1 MITPQAATRSARA
14 RGRGAALLAGLPVA
28 LFPLL
33 ALLWRRTVG
42 SPFFALSA
50 DDFHRSLYAW
60 EVTRGH
66 LVPSNLWPP
75 LQFWLAALL
84 LQIDPHPLTVLWLLN
99 LAAATAGLA
108 CLALL
113 GLTLGLG
120 RGAALAV
127 LLAASAPWYIWLSL
141 SGLVEP
147 LFFLALLLAYLGVA
161 RWCGGGGAGWLWAAA
176 LGLLAAG
183 MLRFDAWGHA
193 LAFSLGL
200 AWRWWRAGPARHHT
214 WLLAAG
220 LPWVFPLAWLAWQAL
235 AFGSPLYFARVTRS
249 YYLGVFGPQPLLKR
263 LLWQPGDLWAL
274 ASLTLPLGLAGT
286 WLLRRRPGV
295 PLLALMWLA
304 SFALLVQST
313 LSHTISQNNPVRQVL
328 IHALLLAPGAA
339 CLLARLAR
347 RGWAGPLLAAA
358 LLAGLLVPRALQLP
372 HYPNGLPA
380 DTEQVGIH
388 LERLRAQGRLRQ
400 GDGVLVE
407 MIFWDYVI
415 LQAMTNDPG
424 AVSFD
429 RLPKISPK
437 AKRGEHTLD
446 DETNPS
452 LLALPSG
459 RLRDELARRGV
470 RLVIANSARA
480 AERLAPF
487 AQETFHAGRFR
498 VFLLNP
504 EGGPGEARLPAR

>member
-1 MITPQAATRSARA
+1 MEQAAVAHPERRA
-14 RGRGAALLAGLPVA
+14 GAGALRRQTALASGLLAA

-33 ALLWRRTVG
+33 ALLWRRTVA

-84 LQIDPHPLTVLWLLN
+84 LQIDPRPLTVLWLLN
-99 LAAATAGLA
+99 LAAATGALV

-113 GLTLGLG
+113 ARTLGLG
-120 RGAALAV
+120 RAAPLAV
-127 LLAASAPWYIWLSL
+127 LLAASMPWYVWLSL

-147 LFFLALLLAYLGVA
+147 LFFLAVLLAYLGVA
-161 RWCGGGGAGWLWAAA
+161 RWQRDGSAGWLWAAA

-200 AWRWWRAGPARHHT
+200 AWRWWRAGPARRHT

-220 LPWVFPLAWLAWQAL
+220 LPWLFPLAWMAWQAL
-235 AFGSPLYFARVTRS
+235 AFGSPFYFARVTRS

-274 ASLTLPLGLAGT
+274 ASVTLPLGLAGA
-286 WLLRRRPGV
+286 WALRRRPGL
-295 PLLALMWLA
+295 PLLALMWLV

-328 IHALLLAPGAA
+328 IHAVLLAPAA
-339 CLLARLAR
+339 AWLLARLGR
-347 RGWAGPLLAAA
+347 RSRAGA
-358 LLAGLLVPRALQLP
+358 LLAGVLVVALLGARLLQLP
-372 HYPNGLPA
+372 HYPNGLPG

-388 LERLRAQGRLRQ
+388 LEQLRRQGLVRQ
-400 GDGVLVE
+400 GDGVMVE

-429 RLPKISPK
+429 RLPRISPK

-452 LLALPSG
+452 LLAQPSEQ
-459 RLRDELARRGV
+459 LRADLARRGV
-470 RLVIANSARA
+470 RLVIANSQRA
-480 AERLAPF
+480 AERLRPF
-487 AQETFHAGRFR
+487 ATETFHGGRFW
-498 VFLLNP
+498 VFLV
-504 EGGPGEARLPAR
+504 PAP